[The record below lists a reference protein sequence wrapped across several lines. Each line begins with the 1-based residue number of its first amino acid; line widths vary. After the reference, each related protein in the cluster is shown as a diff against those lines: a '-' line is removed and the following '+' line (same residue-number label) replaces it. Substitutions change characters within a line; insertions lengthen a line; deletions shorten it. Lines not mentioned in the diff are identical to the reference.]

1 MREEQADEYGPGGY
15 RQVHVGEYINGNGY
29 RVVRKLGFGH
39 FSTVWLVKDERCV
52 LCVCLSQRVANS
64 FDIPCFNIYF
74 PRNGAAL
81 FVFNRRRRNKHV
93 ALKVVKSAYKYAQ
106 TAIDEIALL
115 RIIQHKDRGGLDHPG
130 RKHIVEFLDCFAL
143 HPTQDVTL
151 RLDRD
156 DPSPRNVCMTFEPL
170 GENLLTLLKRLS
182 TCDETNL
189 KIGIPTVLVQQI
201 VRQILWGLDF
211 LHTHCQLVH
220 TDLKLENVIV
230 AVEDVEELVCACRA
244 SEHMTGA
251 SPTNATRLVS
261 MKESGSPHGHS
272 LRNVVP
278 GGGDWR
284 NQREITITGSSPLPS
299 PMHAWGRV
307 NVGPEVNSLA
317 LIMGQMALQRK
328 MGEGA
333 SGSNIL
339 IPDDAESSSSDEQH
353 RDEQRPSWASDSGA
367 SSLASVNSSATL
379 FSMTSRSTA
388 PTSMESSLIIPTSSP
403 GAKQRAGSPSR
414 FIGTPFSFEDDQVE
428 NTPPEVGPS
437 KKRLSSQ
444 SNLTLKR
451 AGQTPP
457 PSNDATLTP
466 TPTPTPY
473 THPINASLLT
483 AGKPPN
489 ANTPTITPKDISHT
503 HARQPSSNPVPL
515 PTTTHAQQP
524 GGSSVRDRGRR
535 MLDEPR
541 RKSMPILPKPPPRIR
556 VKIADMGNATP
567 LAKHFTP
574 DIQTRPYRAPEVILG
589 YRNWTETVDLWSVG
603 TMVR

>member
-1 MREEQADEYGPGGY
+1 
-15 RQVHVGEYINGNGY
+15 
-29 RVVRKLGFGH
+29 
-39 FSTVWLVKDERCV
+39 
-52 LCVCLSQRVANS
+52 
-64 FDIPCFNIYF
+64 
-74 PRNGAAL
+74 
-81 FVFNRRRRNKHV
+81 
-93 ALKVVKSAYKYAQ
+93 
-106 TAIDEIALL
+106 
-115 RIIQHKDRGGLDHPG
+115 
-130 RKHIVEFLDCFAL
+130 
-143 HPTQDVTL
+143 
-151 RLDRD
+151 
-156 DPSPRNVCMTFEPL
+156 MTFEPL

-211 LHTHCQLVH
+211 LHTHCELIH
-220 TDLKLENVIV
+220 TDLKLENVMV

-244 SEHMTGA
+244 SEHMTGV
-251 SPTNATRLVS
+251 SPTHATRLVP
-261 MKESGSPHGHS
+261 MKESGSPHGS
-272 LRNVVP
+272 FRNVP

-317 LIMGQMALQRK
+317 LIMAQMALQRK
-328 MGEGA
+328 MGEGT

-339 IPDDAESSSSDEQH
+339 MPDDGESSSSDEQH

-379 FSMTSRSTA
+379 FSMTSASTA
-388 PTSMESSLIIPTSSP
+388 PTSMENSLIIPTSSP
-403 GAKQRAGSPSR
+403 AVKQRAGSPSR
-414 FIGTPFSFEDDQVE
+414 FIATPFSFEDDQVE
-428 NTPPEVGPS
+428 DTPPEVGPS

-457 PSNDATLTP
+457 PSTDATLTP

-473 THPINASLLT
+473 TQQHHPINASLLT
-483 AGKPPN
+483 AKKPAN
-489 ANTPTITPKDISHT
+489 ANTPTITSKDISHT
-503 HARQPSSNPVPL
+503 HSRQPSSNPVPL
-515 PTTTHAQQP
+515 PTTANAQS
-524 GGSSVRDRGRR
+524 GGAAHDRGRR
-535 MLDEPR
+535 MINEPR
-541 RKSMPILPKPPPRIR
+541 RKLMPALPKPPPRIR

-567 LAKHFTP
+567 MAKHFTP

-589 YRNWTETVDLWSVG
+589 YRNWTDSVDVWSVG
-603 TMVR
+603 TMVRQS